1 MVHWDV
7 INEMIDEHQGP
18 LNHTFYIDQS
28 GNENIRADIH
38 IHVKENY
45 PHNKFYVNDY
55 GIIMDTAHRF
65 SSFQK
70 LLRDLFSRGVQIDGI
85 GLQSHIN
92 GEHKNLLCQWLMLI
106 VSHNFR
112 SCFNWLESCQA
123 KSWNTLGRVSAS
135 NLDHRVWLESWW
147 RCAMGR
153 PHSAQPDFAGLLQA
167 YV

>member
-1 MVHWDV
+1 MLWSKFGNNPEWTWDLFGEEFEEVVYKHVDDTMDHFNSLGVVHWDV

-112 SCFNWLESCQA
+112 SCFN
-123 KSWNTLGRVSAS
+123 
-135 NLDHRVWLESWW
+135 
-147 RCAMGR
+147 
-153 PHSAQPDFAGLLQA
+153 
-167 YV
+167 